1 MDKCAKCGHSEKAY
15 NYREDEDEDEMEV
28 VEVDHGMEMLAKDD
42 ILAELMESLSEN
54 LAKKL
59 KKA

>member
-1 MDKCAKCGHSEKAY
+1 MEKCSKCGHAEKEEY
-15 NYREDEDEDEMEV
+15 GDDDEIEV
-28 VEVDHGMEMLAKDD
+28 VEVDHGMEMMAKDD